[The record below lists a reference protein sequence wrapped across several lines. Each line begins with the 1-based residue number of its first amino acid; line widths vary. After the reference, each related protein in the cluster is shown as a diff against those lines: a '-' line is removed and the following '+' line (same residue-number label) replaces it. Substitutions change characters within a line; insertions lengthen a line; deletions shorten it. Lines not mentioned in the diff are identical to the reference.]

1 MRPLLLVLVL
11 VLVMVSSSLAMN
23 RKALHMVEHSK
34 DRTLT
39 EEKNKG
45 SQEYS
50 GSGSTVNNHHNIP
63 RNDFSSFNG
72 GDDNGRR
79 KL

>member
-1 MRPLLLVLVL
+1 MRPLVLVL

-23 RKALHMVEHSK
+23 RKALHMVEHGE
-34 DRTLT
+34 DRMLT

-50 GSGSTVNNHHNIP
+50 GSGSSVNNHHNIP
-63 RNDFSSFNG
+63 RNDFSSFDGGNNG
-72 GDDNGRR
+72 GR

>member
-1 MRPLLLVLVL
+1 MRPLVLVL
-11 VLVMVSSSLAMN
+11 VLVMVSSSLATN
-23 RKALHMVEHSK
+23 RKSLRVVEHSE

-45 SQEYS
+45 SQGYS

-72 GDDNGRR
+72 GDNGGR

>member
-1 MRPLLLVLVL
+1 MRPLVLFL
-11 VLVMVSSSLAMN
+11 VLVMVSTCLAMN
-23 RKALHMVEHSK
+23 RKALHMVDHGE

-39 EEKNKG
+39 EEENKG

-50 GSGSTVNNHHNIP
+50 GSGSTVTNHHNIP
-63 RNDFSSFNG
+63 RNRYNNFNG
-72 GDDNGRR
+72 GDNGGR